1 MPMTQS
7 QLDNWFTYHA
17 PTTNE
22 QEAEALYDTWRDQPG
37 WVPWVAGG
45 NSDMQDLARTRS
57 FGRATGPKY
66 EAIRKAEHA
75 CWVSIQQGIYENL
88 GLPQLYTLI
97 NEECKMFAVTIDN
110 LAPDSADKAA
120 AIRCVR
126 LARNAFNECVTV
138 PTNQDGK
145 RDHLPWLFTVA
156 QVELVK
162 ARWQANSAIA
172 CGGV

>member
-7 QLDNWFTYHA
+7 QLDNWFTHHA

-110 LAPDSADKAA
+110 LAPDSADKSA

-145 RDHLPWLFTVA
+145 RDHLAWLFTVG
-156 QVELVK
+156 QTELVK